1 MLFGADLWV
10 LRTLFL
16 VVRAQSKPVEVWWS
30 GRNIE
35 AQPHAYA
42 TANVTGEAAGLVLTD
57 HQYMYT
63 TVSWGCHDIPHIHQ

>member
-1 MLFGADLWV
+1 M
-10 LRTLFL
+10 
-16 VVRAQSKPVEVWWS
+16 EVWWS

-57 HQYMYT
+57 HQYMYA
-63 TVSWGCHDIPHIHQ
+63 TVSWGCHNIPHIH